1 MALDDKT
8 LSALSKPQLDTIQKI
23 HDEAIRQGVNPEFA
37 VAIAEAETGGKFLHK
52 IGDKILTSPAG
63 AKGVMQIMPDTAQL
77 YNKKFN
83 LNINPEDEDSNI
95 KGSIFILKDLLGKYK
110 NPRFATAMYNASP
123 KAAGQFVSMYQQD
136 PDKAITSLPEETQ
149 KYLYRISKNF
159 NLDDDKAT
167 GLYTAQ
173 PAEATEG
180 EEKPPP
186 FVPVADTF
194 PAKTEED
201 NKPPPTP
208 AGDVV
213 SPGAGALTGALA
225 STVGQYPFT
234 AELQTAKP
242 PPDLDAA
249 EKAAGKA
256 QRQFEIA
263 EQRLNQRVNSGR
275 PITGGSHLVILEDEY
290 KRSQA
295 ALQLAEKQLQDAV
308 AAQKA
313 KVAPTPPAANSMAS
327 ATPQI
332 ITDPNAPVS
341 RTATEQMMQGTI
353 DQDTGTTGRQR
364 QNYNEVTSFR
374 ALQAAEQ
381 EKALAEAAKSGIVP
395 DSGQKARL
403 AFGMPDATPS
413 GILVQPEVAAPLKQ
427 QAELEQRMADDQAA
441 KEKLAQQQEMDRLK
455 NEKAL
460 AAQQNSEAQ
469 RRFNEAQRAKT
480 SGVTRA
486 QTTMETAE
494 DRARLLAEELDDARR
509 AAKTAPGTTER
520 VLQNTG
526 AKVGKGSNIVKGGL
540 GALGGYEAAKG
551 INTLANLSL
560 SDLQKRYDNGD
571 RSPQLMDALKKAA
584 EATVQVTAGTA
595 AAMPAFGPT
604 TSKIKGAGVLGTGA
618 LGAYQAWNAL
628 NKTAIERRKN
638 PQQ

>member
-1 MALDDKT
+1 MTSLADYNNNPGNLRPPKNLTYEGQIGVDEKGFAIFKDGNAGRNALIQDIRAKQKQGLNTPHSFIDKYT
-8 LSALSKPQLDTIQKI
+8 
-23 HDEAIRQGVNPEFA
+23 
-37 VAIAEAETGGKFLHK
+37 
-52 IGDKILTSPAG
+52 PAMG
-63 AKGVMQIMPDTAQL
+63 E
-77 YNKKFN
+77 
-83 LNINPEDEDSNI
+83 NPEDARDNYKIRMAQHLGLKSTTDPFPEGSEQKIADLIASVEGGQPVQKEPED
-95 KGSIFILKDLLGKYK
+95 
-110 NPRFATAMYNASP
+110 
-123 KAAGQFVSMYQQD
+123 
-136 PDKAITSLPEETQ
+136 
-149 KYLYRISKNF
+149 
-159 NLDDDKAT
+159 
-167 GLYTAQ
+167 
-173 PAEATEG
+173 G

-194 PAKTEED
+194 PPKTEED

-234 AELQTAKP
+234 AELQTVKP

-313 KVAPTPPAANSMAS
+313 KVAPAPPVVAANAPAAGSMAS

-332 ITDPNAPVS
+332 ITDPNVP
-341 RTATEQMMQGTI
+341 TADQHTRAIQGTTV
-353 DQDTGTTGRQR
+353 DDVTGRAR
-364 QNYNEVTSFR
+364 QTTYNERTSQIAR
-374 ALQAAEQ
+374 NAANADQTLKALDEQ
-381 EKALAEAAKSGIVP
+381 GLIDRNKALALTEGISG
-395 DSGQKARL
+395 S
-403 AFGMPDATPS
+403 TPS
-413 GILVQPEVAAPLKQ
+413 GIKVAPDLAGETQNK
-427 QAELEQRMADDQAA
+427 AELEQKIVDDRAA
-441 KEKLAQQQEMDRLK
+441 QERLAQQQEMDRLK
-455 NEKAL
+455 NEKIL

-509 AAKTAPGTTER
+509 AAKTAPGTAER